1 MGKRITEQDIFQGD
15 IFANA
20 RKSASEYIKMLN
32 ALQGELKE
40 MLAINKKI
48 LQASAKDLKNTEQLK
63 KRAGAIK
70 TVTEASKQL
79 EVVDRE
85 KVKTQRELSKLDA
98 DNERLKQQKNKT
110 LIQQRKEE
118 ERLAKIKAKNLKLAK
133 QEGQAYSKMS
143 KRLNTLRNKYKN
155 LAVAE
160 KQNTVE
166 GKKLLKTIQQLDAKL
181 KRVDRSVGQSQRN
194 VGNYS
199 SAWGKLGMRLKSV
212 ASAFGFMGGIMG
224 AVSLVKNSFR
234 IITNF
239 DSAIANLGAISGASA
254 VELDLLTQ
262 NALALGEST
271 KFTASEV
278 AGLSLEL
285 AKLGFSTSEILAST
299 ESILALASATGTE
312 LADASFIAGSTLR
325 AFNLEA
331 TEMDRVASVLGVA
344 TTKSALNME
353 YLGTAMS
360 KVAPV
365 SSALGFSI
373 EDTTSLLGVL
383 ANAGFD
389 ASSSATATRNILLNL
404 ADSSGDLATAL
415 GRPIKNLDELAP
427 AFAELEAKGI
437 DVATALELT
446 DKRSVSAFKTFLN
459 NTDTLIG
466 LRDSITDVNAELQE
480 MSDKQLDTIDGQLAL
495 LNSKWQGMI
504 LGATES
510 GGAVEKI
517 KNAIKFL
524 INNLE
529 LMLTVIGK
537 VVKWFV
543 IYKGIMIGINLAT
556 SIYNGLMVTAKF
568 VSIAFSR
575 GLRVATRSM
584 KMFNVATKSNPIGL
598 FAGLVATAIASLD
611 LFGDSVEET
620 TLNLDMLTESY
631 ERLRKQQQETF
642 KGIDDDSKQRIA
654 EIDLEIAKLEQA
666 NASEEKIAKLKE
678 ERLDMEISDI
688 QKKSQVLQDAI
699 QKDAETIKYEG
710 RNISDFMLGF
720 SGTEGFNLT
729 YEQSVKRMEGLKKAR
744 TEAVKMAMNN
754 KDLNQA
760 ELDNLLKQL
769 KLAQTQNETKKIG
782 LKIDRKSSK
791 SSKSKIKVAKIVNI
805 YEKERNKI
813 MGERVKIMEEI
824 RKEEVNY
831 DIQNMEQK
839 IEAELKAREEEATS
853 IEFIKAGNQVDLT
866 LYNELL
872 AKKQELQN
880 KQVRETTEFAIT
892 QKEKEQEKFLL
903 FLKKSVDEKKLT
915 QDEANVLILESEK
928 ILMAE
933 IDLLRIKENA
943 QYKDFQDEKVN
954 ATKEANEQIL
964 DSTESTQSK
973 MSDKDKAIL
982 KKRLDAFKG
991 FTTEVIKQIDR
1002 RTDAQIK
1009 AIDKEISESEK
1020 REDELRQLAIKGT
1033 TTAEQSL
1040 ASEQKR
1046 QAELERQKD
1055 ELEKKKMRRQAIL
1068 SGLDLLSQKLEQ
1080 NDGDAVTSTIRDIT
1094 KLVAI
1099 IGSLP
1104 AFAEGSEYV
1113 HDSNAPKGKDKILAR
1128 IDEGERIMTKQQNK
1142 KIGGLSNEQLT
1153 TLAMDYNSGV
1163 FEDVNWIK
1171 PQMKKLS
1178 EPFQSTSMILDKFDE
1193 LQKTIENKPM
1203 LTEVRWDEVS
1213 QMIIEKVETKQR
1225 IDNKHQSTKGIF

>member
-110 LIQQRKEE
+110 LIQERKEE

-133 QEGQAYSKMS
+133 QEGQAYSKQS

-155 LAVAE
+155 LAVQN
-160 KQNTVE
+160 KQNTKE
-166 GKKLLKTIQQLDAKL
+166 GKRLLKTIQKLDGKL

-212 ASAFGFMGGIMG
+212 ASAFGLMGGIMG

-234 IITNF
+234 VITNF
-239 DSAIANLGAISGASA
+239 DSAIANLGAISGATDK
-254 VELDLLTQ
+254 DLKKLTD
-262 NALALGEST
+262 NAKALGETT

-285 AKLGFSTSEILAST
+285 AKLGFTTPEILAST

-331 TEMDRVASVLGVA
+331 SEMDRVASVLGVA

-504 LGATES
+504 LGASES
-510 GGAVEKI
+510 AGVVESL
-517 KNAIKFL
+517 KNGIKFL
-524 INNLE
+524 TDNLNTII
-529 LMLTVIGK
+529 TVLVKAIKYLIIFKTTQFAVTLAMKIGR
-537 VVKWFV
+537 
-543 IYKGIMIGINLAT
+543 G
-556 SIYNGLMVTAKF
+556 
-568 VSIAFSR
+568 VSIAYRISMVAMSR
-575 GLRVATRSM
+575 GIGS
-584 KMFNVATKSNPIGL
+584 ATKMMKGFNTTMKANPIGL
-598 FAGLVATAIASLD
+598 IISLLTTAIALLWD
-611 LFGDSVEET
+611 YADATDEAAESVDR
-620 TLNLDMLTESY
+620 LSKAY
-631 ERLRKQQQETF
+631 ENMKKEQSKYFEQQDFEQDKT
-642 KGIDDDSKQRIA
+642 IA
-654 EIDLEIAKLEQA
+654 LIDLEIAKAKSRGATQKELHNLNIKRLKAEQQA
-666 NASEEKIAKLKE
+666 NSRKSWVATDELEKMQKLRNEAQTTLDKDVKSLSFYKKLEDNQNIKFYTTRVASSQLT
-678 ERLDMEISDI
+678 LDNANAEVEA
-688 QKKSQVLQDAI
+688 QKKLL
-699 QKDAETIKYEG
+699 
-710 RNISDFMLGF
+710 N
-720 SGTEGFNLT
+720 
-729 YEQSVKRMEGLKKAR
+729 
-744 TEAVKMAMNN
+744 
-754 KDLNQA
+754 DLENQG
-760 ELDNLLKQL
+760 Q
-769 KLAQTQNETKKIG
+769 I
-782 LKIDRKSSK
+782 LKINEETSKTNLKIKKKSSK
-791 SSKSKIKVAKIVNI
+791 ASTKTKTVAKIINI

-813 MGERVKIMEEI
+813 MLERVKIMEEI

-839 IEAELKAREEEATS
+839 IEAELKAREDEATS
-853 IEFIKAGNQVDLT
+853 IEFIKAGNEVDLT
-866 LYNELL
+866 LYHELL

-892 QKEKEQEKFLL
+892 QKEKEQERFLL
-903 FLKKSVDEKKLT
+903 FLKKSVDDKKLT

-928 ILMAE
+928 ILVAE
-933 IDLLRIKENA
+933 IDLLRIQENA
-943 QYKDFQDEKVN
+943 QYKDFQDQKVN

-964 DSTESTQSK
+964 ESTESTQTK
-973 MSDKDKAIL
+973 MSDTDKAIL
-982 KKRLDAFKG
+982 QKRLNAFKG